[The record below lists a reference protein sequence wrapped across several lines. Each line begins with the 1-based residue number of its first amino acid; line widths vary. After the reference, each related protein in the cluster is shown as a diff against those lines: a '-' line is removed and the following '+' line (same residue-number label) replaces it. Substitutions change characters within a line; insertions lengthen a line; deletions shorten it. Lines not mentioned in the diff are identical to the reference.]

1 MYENLCKR
9 LVNDFIANPDAG
21 LGCERG
27 VSARALL
34 APGAVEGVEFA
45 GLSDDREGSHG
56 SLHCEG
62 ICCCYDY
69 PIDKIGEQ

>member
-21 LGCERG
+21 LGCEWG

-34 APGAVEGVEFA
+34 APGAVEGVESA

-62 ICCCYDY
+62 ICCYYDY